1 MYKREVLTL
10 ILAGGEGKR
19 LDILSE
25 KRAKPAVPF
34 GGKYR
39 IIDFPLSNCVNSGL
53 YCIGIPTPYNPRSLH
68 EHIGIGKFWDLDR
81 MEGGVFLLQPYI
93 SDVVTNWY
101 RGTADAVYQN
111 LRFIRDHDPHLVLVL
126 SGDHVY
132 KMDYR
137 SLIRFHQE
145 KRADLTVAVIEVPWE
160 EAHRFGV
167 LSLDEQERV
176 TDFEEKPLHPRSNL
190 INMGIYVFDRHIL
203 EEEVEE
209 EALREDTSFDF
220 GKDII
225 PRMIRGRRVYGFR
238 FSGYWK
244 DVGTIDAYWE
254 ANMELLGS
262 SPALDLYDKEW
273 PIYTF
278 IEDRPPVK
286 MSYRARVRR
295 SLLGSGA
302 IIDGSVEDSVIFS
315 GVYVSRGAEVRHSI
329 IMSDTRIEEEAVID
343 RAILDKNI
351 IVGSKARVGYG
362 ESLRPNQTIPDML
375 KSGLTVVGR
384 NARIPSGAIVGRNCR
399 VGADIKE
406 EDFSSLV
413 LENGES
419 IEKPKEEWK

>member
-1 MYKREVLTL
+1 MYKREVLAL

-39 IIDFPLSNCVNSGL
+39 IIDFSLSNCVNSGL
-53 YCIGIPTPYNPRSLH
+53 YCVGIPTQYNPRSLH

-93 SDVVTNWY
+93 SDAVTHWY

-111 LRFIRDHDPHLVLVL
+111 LRFIHDQDPHLVLIL

-137 SLIRFHQE
+137 NLIRFHRE
-145 KRADLTVAVIEVPWE
+145 READLTIAVIEVPWE

-167 LSLDEQERV
+167 LSLNERGRV
-176 TDFEEKPLHPRSNL
+176 IDFEEKPPHPRSNL
-190 INMGIYVFDRHIL
+190 VNMGIYIFDRQVL
-203 EEEVEE
+203 EEEVKK

-225 PRMIRGRRVYGFR
+225 PRMVEERKVYGFR
-238 FSGYWK
+238 FEGYWK

-254 ANMELLGS
+254 ANMELLS
-262 SPALDLYDKEW
+262 PSPALNLYDKQW

-286 MSYRARVRR
+286 MSYRARAKR
-295 SLLGSGA
+295 SLLGSGT
-302 IIDGSVEDSVIFS
+302 IVDGSVEDSVIFS
-315 GVYVSRGAEVRHSI
+315 GVYISRGAEIRHSI
-329 IMSDTRIEEEAVID
+329 VMSDTFIGEDAVVD
-343 RAILDKNI
+343 RAILDKR
-351 IVGSKARVGYG
+351 IVVGTRAKVGYG
-362 ESLRPNQTIPDML
+362 EDLRPNQKVPDML
-375 KSGLTVVGR
+375 RSGLTIVGR
-384 NARIPSGAIVGRNCR
+384 NARIPPETIVGRNCR

-406 EDFSSLV
+406 EDFPSLI
-413 LENGES
+413 LESGES
-419 IEKPKEEWK
+419 IEKTEEG

>member
-1 MYKREVLTL
+1 M
-10 ILAGGEGKR
+10 AGGEGKR

-53 YCIGIPTPYNPRSLH
+53 YCIGIPTQYNPRSLH

-93 SDVVTNWY
+93 SDVVTHWY

-111 LRFIRDHDPHLVLVL
+111 LRFIRDHDPRLVLVL

-137 SLIRFHQE
+137 NLIHFHQE
-145 KRADLTVAVIEVPWE
+145 RGADLTVGVIEVPWE

-167 LSLDEQERV
+167 LSLDEQGRV
-176 TDFEEKPLHPRSNL
+176 TDFEEKPPHPRSNL
-190 INMGIYVFDRHIL
+190 INMGIYVFNRHVL

-225 PRMIRGRRVYGFR
+225 PRMVRERKVYGFR

-254 ANMELLGS
+254 SNMELLGS
-262 SPALDLYDKEW
+262 SPALDLYDKQW

-286 MSYRARVRR
+286 MSYRAKVRR

-315 GVYVSRGAEVRHSI
+315 GVYVSRGAEIRQSI
-329 IMSDTRIEEEAVID
+329 VMSDTRIEEEAIVD

-351 IVGSKARVGYG
+351 IVGQKARVGYG
-362 ESLRPNQTIPDML
+362 EDLRPNRVIPDML
-375 KSGLTVVGR
+375 RSGLTVVGR
-384 NARIPSGAIVGRNCR
+384 NAHIPPGAIVGRNCR
-399 VGADIKE
+399 IGTDVKK

-413 LENGES
+413 LESGES

>member
-1 MYKREVLTL
+1 M
-10 ILAGGEGKR
+10 AGGEGKR

-53 YCIGIPTPYNPRSLH
+53 YCIGIPTQYNPRSLH

-93 SDVVTNWY
+93 SDVVTHWY

-111 LRFIRDHDPHLVLVL
+111 LRFIRDHDPRLVLVL
-126 SGDHVY
+126 SVDHVY
-132 KMDYR
+132 KMDYLN
-137 SLIRFHQE
+137 LIHFHLE
-145 KRADLTVAVIEVPWE
+145 RGADLTVGVIEVPWE

-167 LSLDEQERV
+167 LSLDEQGRV
-176 TDFEEKPLHPRSNL
+176 TDFEEKPPHPRSNL
-190 INMGIYVFDRHIL
+190 INMGIYVFNRHVL

-225 PRMIRGRRVYGFR
+225 PRMVRERKVYGFR

-254 ANMELLGS
+254 SNMELLGS
-262 SPALDLYDKEW
+262 SPALDLYDKQW

-286 MSYRARVRR
+286 MSYRAKVRR

-315 GVYVSRGAEVRHSI
+315 GVYVSRGAEIRQSI
-329 IMSDTRIEEEAVID
+329 VMSDTRIEEEAIVD

-351 IVGSKARVGYG
+351 IVGQKARVGYG
-362 ESLRPNQTIPDML
+362 EDLRPNRVIPDML
-375 KSGLTVVGR
+375 RSGLTVVGR
-384 NARIPSGAIVGRNCR
+384 NAHIPPGAIVGRNCR
-399 VGADIKE
+399 IGTDVKK

-413 LENGES
+413 LESGES

>member
-1 MYKREVLTL
+1 MYKREVLAL

-53 YCIGIPTPYNPRSLH
+53 YCVGIPTQYNPRSLH

-93 SDVVTNWY
+93 SDMVTHWY

-111 LRFIRDHDPHLVLVL
+111 LRFIRDQDPYLVLIL

-137 SLIRFHQE
+137 QLIRFHQE
-145 KRADLTVAVIEVPWE
+145 RKADLTIAVMEVPWE

-167 LSLDEQERV
+167 LSLDERGRV
-176 TDFEEKPLHPRSNL
+176 VDFEEKPPHPRSNL
-190 INMGIYVFDRHIL
+190 INMGVYVFDRHVL

-209 EALREDTSFDF
+209 EALREGTSFDF

-225 PRMIRGRRVYGFR
+225 PRMIGRRKVYGFC

-262 SPALDLYDKEW
+262 SPALDLYDKRW
-273 PIYTF
+273 PIYTY

-286 MSYRARVRR
+286 LSHRARIKR

-329 IMSDTRIEEEAVID
+329 VMSDTLIDEEAVVD
-343 RAILDKNI
+343 RAILDKR
-351 IVGSKARVGYG
+351 IVVGKRAKIGYG
-362 ESLRPNQTIPDML
+362 EDLRPNKKIPDML
-375 KSGLTVVGR
+375 KSGLTIVGR
-384 NARIPSGAIVGRNCR
+384 NARIPPEAIVGRNCR
-399 VGADIKE
+399 IGADIKE
-406 EDFSSLV
+406 EDFTSHI
-413 LENGES
+413 LESGES
-419 IEKPKEEWK
+419 IEKAEEG

>member
-1 MYKREVLTL
+1 VYKREVLTL

-53 YCIGIPTPYNPRSLH
+53 YCIGIPTQYNPRSLH
-68 EHIGIGKFWDLDR
+68 EHIGIGKFWDLER

-93 SDVVTNWY
+93 SDVVTHWY

-111 LRFIRDHDPHLVLVL
+111 LRFIRDHDPRLVLVL

-137 SLIRFHQE
+137 NLIHFHQE
-145 KRADLTVAVIEVPWE
+145 RGADLTVGVIEVPWE

-167 LSLDEQERV
+167 LSLDEQGRV
-176 TDFEEKPLHPRSNL
+176 TDFEEKPPHPRSNL
-190 INMGIYVFDRHIL
+190 INMGIYVFNRHVL

-225 PRMIRGRRVYGFR
+225 PRMVRERKVYGFR

-254 ANMELLGS
+254 SNMELLGS
-262 SPALDLYDKEW
+262 SPALDLYDKQW

-286 MSYRARVRR
+286 MSYRAKVRR

-315 GVYVSRGAEVRHSI
+315 GVYVSRGAEIRQSI
-329 IMSDTRIEEEAVID
+329 VMSDTRIEEEAIVD

-351 IVGSKARVGYG
+351 IVGQKARVGYG
-362 ESLRPNQTIPDML
+362 EDLRPNRVIPDML
-375 KSGLTVVGR
+375 RSGLTVVGR
-384 NARIPSGAIVGRNCR
+384 NAHIPPGAIVGRNCR
-399 VGADIKE
+399 IGTDVKK

-413 LENGES
+413 LESGES